1 VSSIPDFFNFVS
13 SSQESS
19 AAEIIL
25 PEADSVVEYDP
36 LASASSGIPSS
47 KMNQIGVLAWVCIL
61 LGIVVVLIVIFSN
74 RRPPSGPGR
83 SRYRRRKRGKKKH
96 LLNDRYYRGLN
107 RY

>member
-1 VSSIPDFFNFVS
+1 VSSVPVFEFFM
-13 SSQESS
+13 SSQASS

-36 LASASSGIPSS
+36 LASASSGISS
-47 KMNQIGVLAWVCIL
+47 NKMNQIGILAWVCIL
-61 LGIVVVLIVIFSN
+61 LGIAVVLIVIFSN

-83 SRYRRRKRGKKKH
+83 SRYRRTKRSKKKR
-96 LLNDRYYRGLN
+96 LLNDKYYRGIN